1 MCYNIKKFKNIKKI
15 CTSPLQEKLYIQ
27 EKGGG
32 MPENYLGKKKQFFK
46 YPFSSFFTVDLC
58 PSLLQAFYS
67 KQNWIIEGFCYI
79 IAYWFVQQNSYI
91 NLK

>member
-32 MPENYLGKKKQFFK
+32 MPENYLGKKKNKFLN
-46 YPFSSFFTVDLC
+46 T
-58 PSLLQAFYS
+58 LLAHF
-67 KQNWIIEGFCYI
+67 
-79 IAYWFVQQNSYI
+79 
-91 NLK
+91 LL